1 MVALVCKHN
10 QNGYCK
16 FGKHCRNRHV
26 EEICSRTKCQQ
37 PSCEMRHPLICKF
50 YRMYGNC
57 KFENN
62 CAFLHEAS
70 EEQVKVKLLEE
81 KVEACEDKVKMLES
95 IVGDLK
101 EKIDKAKV
109 DTREAI
115 NENVRDTEEVT
126 PNKREGNFSCEFCE
140 FKGLREIGLEIHMS
154 RKHKNIEQLDGNVD
168 FEDDDQLFLSTE
180 RYWSTGILGS
190 CYQTYLDALELLD
203 ESTLEEN
210 AKKVEKDKV
219 LDARKEAFGDQYM
232 YYPPWRKF

>member
-1 MVALVCKHN
+1 MVGGWSDKTKLILISTLVEVV
-10 QNGYCK
+10 
-16 FGKHCRNRHV
+16 V
-26 EEICSRTKCQQ
+26 E
-37 PSCEMRHPLICKF
+37 
-50 YRMYGNC
+50 
-57 KFENN
+57 
-62 CAFLHEAS
+62 
-70 EEQVKVKLLEE
+70 
-81 KVEACEDKVKMLES
+81 VEL
-95 IVGDLK
+95 G
-101 EKIDKAKV
+101 
-109 DTREAI
+109 

-140 FKGLREIGLEIHMS
+140 GLREIGLEIHMS